1 MSAGTPAKTKR
12 EQAAQ
17 RQAYMNTLKL
27 DASNIQKN
35 FNANEIY
42 KATGTAA
49 IPKSTETSSERGATL
64 QGRKQMIKEGLVSA
78 GIMNSF
84 VAENF
89 IDALGEENV
98 EFFLQNSQAI
108 MEGFKPKNVPA
119 KVFLAY
125 FNKYEKRFA
134 QTAGLELGVP
144 TLSGTDYALDQRAMD
159 QALAGNRQALIDFK
173 EQIRDV
179 FAPEEARRLAGR
191 IDDLLE
197 SIPTPEELEELQ
209 RLDEADRTTIQ
220 EAIRQNVL
228 RAPDYQALMAE
239 AQKVGLRGDPDVI
252 NMGQAFQTDA
262 AAQKVSNDALRDAL
276 REVALEVEEDA
287 ARVQLEERE
296 RNRTIKYRIKRALL
310 KAKKEGTL
318 DVRLDAGKYQ
328 VQRTLDELTEAQLQ
342 GTDTEELQQIAQE
355 LAVNP
360 RISKGADRKKLIFA
374 IQTQQKEA
382 AKADGPFS
390 YEELFTMNE
399 RRLRAIAR
407 EKGVDEN
414 IIVKGDQQGL
424 VNAIYAQIRLI
435 EAQKGELKDDEPDEV
450 EPDEFSVE
458 PEEEE
463 IEVEPDVPEEDEM
476 KDRLAKEVGANDDFP
491 TADKVIGEL
500 DDYPDRWP
508 NFVRRIGEILSEQL
522 RTFGLSGDRPI
533 PWNGNYWN
541 AEDLLE
547 DIGGDQD
554 KVFAFIQGMRPQAA
568 RGLRG
573 RGLSR
578 QKTPVEK
585 SEGYKKPIQYVQFG
599 RYMIHHPKLK
609 EGVLQLRTPRGGAV
623 KVLPSE
629 YLTPRVRDMMLTM
642 VGNGSPSLEDFH
654 RLTADE
660 KEKLHLITRHSQYEK
675 VSIPKGNMDKE
686 EQELHKFTILKGE
699 IMAGNNNRQLLKE
712 FKTMLMKFV
721 GEGKVPRR
729 QANEI
734 LAELAKEGL

>member
-12 EQAAQ
+12 EQEAQ
-17 RQAYMNTLKL
+17 RRAYMNSLKL
-27 DASNIQKN
+27 ESSNIQKN

-49 IPKSTETSSERGATL
+49 IPKSTETASERGATI
-64 QGRKQMIKEGLVSA
+64 QGKKQMIKEGLVSA

-89 IDALGEENV
+89 IDALGEQNV
-98 EFFLQNSQAI
+98 DFFLQNSQAI

-134 QTAGLELGVP
+134 QTSGMELGVP
-144 TLSGTDYALDQRAMD
+144 ALSGTDYALDQRTMD

-173 EQIRDV
+173 EQIKGV
-179 FAPEEARRLAGR
+179 FAPEEARRLTGR
-191 IDDLLE
+191 IDDLLD

-209 RLDEADRTTIQ
+209 RLDEAERTTIQ

-228 RAPDYQALMAE
+228 RAPDYQTLMAE
-239 AQKVGLRGDPDVI
+239 AQKVGLRGDPDIV
-252 NMGQAFQTDA
+252 NMGRMFQEDA
-262 AAQKVSNDALRDAL
+262 EAQKVREEERRERL
-276 REVALEVEEDA
+276 REVALQVEEAA
-287 ARVQLEERE
+287 AREQLEKQRKRSDVRE
-296 RNRTIKYRIKRALL
+296 RIRQAVLRA
-310 KAKKEGTL
+310 KQEGTL
-318 DVRLDAGKYQ
+318 EIKVEEGKELVRHQLM
-328 VQRTLDELTEAQLQ
+328 EITERDLQ
-342 GTDTEELQQIAQE
+342 NADTEELQEYAQN
-355 LAVNP
+355 LGINP
-360 RISKGADRKKLIFA
+360 RISKGADRKKLISA
-374 IQTQQKEA
+374 IQSQQKMRRGDA
-382 AKADGPFS
+382 GIS
-390 YEELFTMNE
+390 YEDLYTMPE
-399 RRLRAIAR
+399 KQLRLIAKR
-407 EKGVDEN
+407 INVDEN
-414 IIVKGDQQGL
+414 IIVKGDLQGL
-424 VNAIYAQIRLI
+424 ITAILAQIKLM
-435 EAQKGELKDDEPDEV
+435 EAQRPVYEAELDEDEIPVYEAEPYEDEPEDEPDE
-450 EPDEFSVE
+450 
-458 PEEEE
+458 
-463 IEVEPDVPEEDEM
+463 PEEDEI
-476 KDRLAKEVGANDDFP
+476 KDRAARELGAEDDFP
-491 TADKVIGEL
+491 TPEEVLESPADWPDFARSIGRNL
-500 DDYPDRWP
+500 SQRL
-508 NFVRRIGEILSEQL
+508 RRA
-522 RTFGLSGDRPI
+522 GLSGDRPI

-541 AEDLLE
+541 AEDLIR
-547 DIGGDQD
+547 DIGGDED
-554 KVFAFIQGMRPQAA
+554 KIAAFIRGMRPRRTAA
-568 RGLRG
+568 LGLKG

-609 EGVLQLRTPRGGAV
+609 EGVLQLRTPKGGAV